1 MQTYNVVMDGKCIGD
16 TLYCTGN
23 KLENPDDSE
32 KVALEAVWTEN
43 KDCGPEKRITTTGNV
58 IGTTLTEG
66 VTDETLLAQYLI
78 DYYDFPEKTTPA
90 IDSDGNIH
98 ICDDDGNYIILNAD
112 GTEKYKR
119 QLGSKIWSSPVIAD
133 YGIVYVTYEDNGA
146 CKLIAIDCGIEGP
159 ANSPWAQRGQNA
171 KRNALQK

>member
-1 MQTYNVVMDGKCIGD
+1 MSCGDIRRVVLSAIGADGTIYVGTK
-16 TLYCTGN
+16 
-23 KLENPDDSE
+23 NPNAQV
-32 KVALEAVWTEN
+32 VALTKGGAKKWSYSSVAE
-43 KDCGPEKRITTTGNV
+43 
-58 IGTTLTEG
+58 IG
-66 VTDETLLAQYLI
+66 
-78 DYYDFPEKTTPA
+78 TTPA

>member
-1 MQTYNVVMDGKCIGD
+1 MGTK
-16 TLYCTGN
+16 
-23 KLENPDDSE
+23 NPNAQV
-32 KVALEAVWTEN
+32 VALTKGGAKKWSYSSVAE
-43 KDCGPEKRITTTGNV
+43 
-58 IGTTLTEG
+58 IG
-66 VTDETLLAQYLI
+66 
-78 DYYDFPEKTTPA
+78 TTPA

-98 ICDDDGNYIILNAD
+98 ICDDGGNYIILNAD